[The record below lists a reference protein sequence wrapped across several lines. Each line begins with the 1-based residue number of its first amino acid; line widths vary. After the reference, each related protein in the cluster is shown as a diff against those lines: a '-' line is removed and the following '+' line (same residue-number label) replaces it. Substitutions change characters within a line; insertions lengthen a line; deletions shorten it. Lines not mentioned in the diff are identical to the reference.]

1 MSKKINSSDPVVGKY
16 ITTCLVNQIK
26 LNLDYL
32 MEVSS
37 ISVDYANAIFE
48 VAEKRNQNKEQKI
61 YNAEEKDIM
70 GLLIGCAYYLG
81 YKYINYDFENPEL
94 DDAGM
99 PIIPIDNAME
109 LFQEAEKDYNWLVDT
124 HHMLSGFLDE
134 ANKEAKKK

>member
-26 LNLDYL
+26 SNLDYL

-37 ISVDYANAIFE
+37 ISVDYANAIFD
-48 VAEKRNQNKEQKI
+48 VAEKRSQNKKQKT
-61 YNAEEKDIM
+61 YDVEVTDIM

-81 YKYINYDFENPEL
+81 YKYLNYDFEDPEL

-99 PIIPIDNAME
+99 PIIPIDKTIE

-134 ANKEAKKK
+134 ANKEAKKE